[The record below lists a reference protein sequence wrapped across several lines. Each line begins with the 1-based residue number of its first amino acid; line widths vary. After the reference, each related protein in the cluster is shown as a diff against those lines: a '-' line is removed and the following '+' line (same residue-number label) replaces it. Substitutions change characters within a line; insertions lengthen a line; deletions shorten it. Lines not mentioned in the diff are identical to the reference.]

1 MVKMKKKVRGGGG
14 DISESIIGRGSR
26 LLSAYQIFTKYS
38 THHSLSVYIGFKS
51 LAVILVEILHFQIAM
66 SISKFSKGNN

>member
-1 MVKMKKKVRGGGG
+1 MKKKKAGG
-14 DISESIIGRGSR
+14 DISESTIGRGSR

-38 THHSLSVYIGFKS
+38 IYHSLSVYIGFKS
-51 LAVILVEILHFQIAM
+51 LAVILVEILHLQIAI

>member
-1 MVKMKKKVRGGGG
+1 MKKKSGGGG
-14 DISESIIGRGSR
+14 AGGGGISASIIGRGSR

-51 LAVILVEILHFQIAM
+51 LAVILVEILHLQIAM

>member
-1 MVKMKKKVRGGGG
+1 M
-14 DISESIIGRGSR
+14 GRDSR

-51 LAVILVEILHFQIAM
+51 LAVILVEILHLQIAM
-66 SISKFSKGNN
+66 SISKF